1 MSETSRSLTLRVMD
15 QHLDA
20 GSPQSLDVQGPRLW
34 DLESADTSEPGRF
47 GIRQS
52 VSGKPPSVA
61 GLVCLALRSWNCRSP
76 PLSSSNADRCALSK
90 RDSSA
95 SCDFPSHAHRGI
107 LETDI
112 AGRTTCRDNVSQKD
126 HVQLS

>member
-34 DLESADTSEPGRF
+34 DLESTNASEPGRF
-47 GIRQS
+47 GIRQL

-61 GLVCLALRSWNCRSP
+61 ALVCLALKFVN
-76 PLSSSNADRCALSK
+76 
-90 RDSSA
+90 
-95 SCDFPSHAHRGI
+95 
-107 LETDI
+107 
-112 AGRTTCRDNVSQKD
+112 
-126 HVQLS
+126 